1 MAARFVLSGQ
11 QILSA
16 AGKPISNGKIDFW
29 ANGTTTDQ
37 DTFPTSALSGANANP
52 LVLDANGRV
61 PEAWANASDVFSI
74 RVLDE
79 NDNIIVPT
87 IDDISF
93 LNAFSL
99 TAADVLGVLSGNS
112 TAVVID
118 GPSMGG
124 TSFANFLTAL
134 TLTAAGSI
142 NTAAGSLTI
151 GATTLSGG
159 NITPTDGNGMDF
171 SNITVPAGSLATLLK
186 FFDYGEWDPVFAD
199 ASSGGNEATLS
210 DAEGFYVKIG
220 PLVFIAGRFT
230 VSSIAGMTGANQAFI
245 TGLPYPGSSAPSSA
259 SFTNGVIAI
268 RGTSMAMAGNGD
280 IPIGLIEKGDS
291 FISMGKWDDSVA
303 TGVTAMTVSEWPA
316 SATIYF
322 SDVYLGAN

>member
-16 AGKPISNGKIDFW
+16 AGKPISNGKINFW

-52 LVLDANGRV
+52 LILDANGRV

-99 TAADVLGVLSGNS
+99 TADDVLGVLSGNS

-142 NTAAGSLTI
+142 NTTAGALTI
-151 GATTLSGG
+151 GTTTLSGG
-159 NITPTDGNGMDF
+159 NIAPSDGNGMDF

-186 FFDYGEWDPVFAD
+186 FFDYGTWTPVFAD

-210 DAEGFYVKIG
+210 NAEGFYVKIG
-220 PLVFIAGRFT
+220 PAVLITARFQVT
-230 VSSIAGMTGANQAFI
+230 SIAGMTGGNQAFI
-245 TGLPYPGSSAPSSA
+245 TGLPYVGSSAPVSG
-259 SFTNGVIAI
+259 SFVNGVLSFNASSV
-268 RGTSMAMAGNGD
+268 SMSGNGD
-280 IPIGLIEKGDS
+280 YPIGLVQKGDQ
-291 FISMGKWDDSVA
+291 FIGMGAWDDSTA
-303 TGVTAMTVSEWPA
+303 TGVRAMTVSEWPA
-316 SATIYF
+316 LAIVSF
-322 SDVYLGAN
+322 SGWYLGAN